1 MLKKLGLIL
10 STVLLVVASFALTAQ
25 PAAAAEYTVKMG
37 ADSGLLKFDPETLT
51 IESGDTVKFVM
62 NKLGPHNAV
71 FGKGPDGAALSK
83 LSKDQLLFSPGESY
97 TSDFS
102 GAPAGEYEYYCQPHR
117 AAGMV
122 AKIIVK

>member
-10 STVLLVVASFALTAQ
+10 STVLLAIASFALTAQ

-37 ADSGLLKFDPETLT
+37 ADSGLLKFEPETLT
-51 IESGDTVKFVM
+51 IEAGDTVKFVM
-62 NKLGPHNAV
+62 NKLGPHNAI
-71 FGKGPDGAALSK
+71 FGKGPDGADLSK

-102 GAPAGEYEYYCQPHR
+102 GAPSGEYEYYCQPHR
-117 AAGMV
+117 GAGMV
-122 AKIIVK
+122 AKIIVE